1 MAFTSND
8 TVETEVDEQGGFDNL
23 SFEEAK
29 DNIYVESGQQPTNSK
44 SHYYECD
51 DSIPE

>member
-1 MAFTSND
+1 MAFTSNY
-8 TVETEVDEQGGFDNL
+8 TVEAEVDEQRGFDNL
-23 SFEEAK
+23 SFEKPK

-44 SHYYECD
+44 SHHYECD

>member
-8 TVETEVDEQGGFDNL
+8 TLEKEVDEQGGFDNA
-23 SFEEAK
+23 SFEEPK
-29 DNIYVESGQQPTNSK
+29 DNLDVTSGQQPTNSK
-44 SHYYECD
+44 SHHYEFE